1 MSGPQQA
8 GSSQPP
14 GPPTPLE
21 PSTGSNGPAPA
32 AATHLVR
39 RTVPVDHPSFAGHF
53 PGRPILPGVLLLSEV
68 MEALRALGD
77 DAAAGACEIASAKFL
92 SPVQPGDE
100 LTITLQ
106 VSTSGWRFDVH
117 VGTVRAATGSLA
129 RTPA

>member
-1 MSGPQQA
+1 MSAP
-8 GSSQPP
+8 QPP
-14 GPPTPLE
+14 QPLQA
-21 PSTGSNGPAPA
+21 PRGPADG
-32 AATHLVR
+32 AATQVVR
-39 RTVPVDHPSFAGHF
+39 RRVPVDHPSFAGHF
-53 PGRPILPGVLLLSEV
+53 PGRPILPGVLLLAEV

-77 DAAAGACEIASAKFL
+77 DSVADACEIASAKFL

-106 VSTSGWRFDVH
+106 VSTTGWRFDVH